1 MTHAF
6 TRAVST
12 LRHRVSALAGLAW
25 LARAAIGLFGP
36 DYWRPRLPL
45 DYAAV
50 AGTSLAL
57 ILTAAGVWGVY
68 RHHPAPPSRAQRAW
82 RAGVWLTW
90 ASALTIGVSN
100 LLEDAVGLRALGSV
114 WVIGIVTLL
123 IGLLIAGASA
133 FWVPGL
139 RWPVGGLL
147 LVCALGLL
155 FIEWNG
161 MFAMGLALFALGL
174 SKGNPV

>member
-1 MTHAF
+1 MPTALNPAPHPD
-6 TRAVST
+6 RLT
-12 LRHRVSALAGLAW
+12 LALAGLVW
-25 LARAAIGLFGP
+25 LARAGIALAEP
-36 DYWRPRLPL
+36 DYWRPRTLV

-50 AGTSLAL
+50 VGTSLGL
-57 ILTAAGVWGVY
+57 VLLAAGVGAFY
-68 RHHPAPPSRAQRAW
+68 RHHPAPLSRAQRAW

-174 SKGNPV
+174 AKGNPV